1 MTDDDPTVD
10 EALGAAERLVRDH
23 TGEPVTLDLYDAVG
37 RAISEAH
44 VAAHRH
50 PVEDLLGDVKADTD
64 AVEDAL
70 LALWHDDGDGPRT
83 LTDDTA
89 DALTA
94 RLNGDDDTTLPE
106 PTLAAYDAA
115 DAAREDTA
123 ATEAAERL
131 FRLGLARAAWEGV
144 EGDRRAAEAALTVL
158 PDDVADDLQRPADG
172 R

>member
-10 EALGAAERLVRDH
+10 EALGAAETLIRDH
-23 TGEPVTLDLYDAVG
+23 TGEPVTLGLYEAVG

-44 VAAHRH
+44 IAAHTH
-50 PVEDLLGDVKADTD
+50 PVDDLLGDVKADTD

-83 LTDDTA
+83 LTPDTA
-89 DALTA
+89 DALVA
-94 RLNGDDDTTLPE
+94 RLHGDGDDDADLPE

-115 DAAREDTA
+115 DAAQEDTA

-131 FRLGLARAAWEGV
+131 FRLGLAKAAWEEV
-144 EGDRRAAEAALTVL
+144 EGDRRAAKAALACL
-158 PDDVADDLQRPADG
+158 PDDVADLLTP
-172 R
+172 